1 MKVKFLIPEF
11 DRERFS
17 KIFSNDLKSCFV
29 KPNDLSNI
37 GMEKNLIESIYMYM
51 EGKKFPTLDRF
62 LTLCHFFGRL
72 PENYLPA
79 IPKWIEC
86 EIDDI
91 SKFSVLGKINQT
103 YYLAPHD
110 ACNKFHKRNI
120 SYNSKEK
127 VVIEKELFEE
137 PDPLFFSD
145 FQLFVISTHKREHR
159 LPCINIEKTDLH
171 IENLLNSYGLNS
183 VNILTQL
190 LEYPQPES
198 VRRLLKNKQH
208 WAGKSPDNIFKLTW
222 ILDIPFEDLLEID
235 YHQSDEASL
244 KKCAVDNLD
253 DSIPFDLF
261 TYVTHYVPKE
271 NEEWDAP

>member
-1 MKVKFLIPEF
+1 MKVKFLVPEI

-17 KIFSNDLKSCFV
+17 KRFSNERKTCFV
-29 KPNDLSNI
+29 NPKDLSDI
-37 GMEKNLIESIYMYM
+37 GKENNLIESIYMYM
-51 EGKKFPTLDRF
+51 EGKRFPTLDRF
-62 LTLCHFFGRL
+62 LTICRFFGKS
-72 PENYLPA
+72 PEDFLPA

-86 EIDDI
+86 EIDNI
-91 SKFSVLGKINQT
+91 SQFSVLGKINQT

-159 LPCINIEKTDLH
+159 LPCVNIDKTDLR
-171 IENLLNSYGLNS
+171 IKNLLNSYGLNS

-198 VRRLLKNKQH
+198 ARRLLKNDQH
-208 WAGKSPDNIFKLTW
+208 WAGKSPDNIFKLSW
-222 ILDIPFEDLLEID
+222 ILDIPFEDLLGID

-244 KKCAVDNLD
+244 KKCAVDNLEALD
-253 DSIPFDLF
+253 KFILS
-261 TYVTHYVPKE
+261 TYLEHYVPRE

>member
-1 MKVKFLIPEF
+1 MKVKFLIPEI
-11 DRERFS
+11 DREKFS
-17 KIFSNDLKSCFV
+17 KIFSKDLKSCFV
-29 KPNDLSNI
+29 KPNDLLNI
-37 GMEKNLIESIYMYM
+37 GRENNLIESIYMYK
-51 EGKKFPTLDRF
+51 EGKKFPSLDRF
-62 LTLCHFFGRL
+62 LTFCRFFGKT
-72 PENYLPA
+72 PEDYLPA
-79 IPKWIEC
+79 KPKWIDC

-91 SKFSVLGKINQT
+91 SQFSVLGKINQT

-120 SYNSKEK
+120 TYNSKEK

-137 PDPLFFSD
+137 PNPLFFSD

-159 LPCINIEKTDLH
+159 LPCINIKET
-171 IENLLNSYGLNS
+171 NLLVNGLLKSYGLNS
-183 VNILTQL
+183 VKILTKL

-198 VRRLLKNKQH
+198 VRRLLKDKQY
-208 WAGKSPDNIFKLTW
+208 WAGKSPDNILKLSW
-222 ILDIPFEDLLEID
+222 ILDKHFEDLLVID
-235 YHQSDEASL
+235 YIQPDKDSL

-253 DSIPFDLF
+253 DSIPFDFF

>member
-1 MKVKFLIPEF
+1 MKVKFLVPEI

-17 KIFSNDLKSCFV
+17 KIFSCELKSCLV

-37 GMEKNLIESIYMYM
+37 GRENNLIESIYMYM
-51 EGKKFPTLDRF
+51 EGKKFPTLDRL
-62 LTLCHFFGRL
+62 LTFCRFFGKT
-72 PENYLPA
+72 PEDYLPA

-110 ACNKFHKRNI
+110 ACNRFYKRNI
-120 SYNSKEK
+120 THNSQEK
-127 VVIEKELFEE
+127 IVIEKELLEE
-137 PDPLFFSD
+137 PDPHIFSD
-145 FQLFVISTHKREHR
+145 FKLSGVSTHERDHR
-159 LPCINIEKTDLH
+159 LPCINIKKTDLH
-171 IENLLNSYGLNS
+171 INNLLNNYDLNS
-183 VNILTQL
+183 VKKLTQL
-190 LEYPQPES
+190 FEYPQPES
-198 VRRLLKNKQH
+198 ARRLLKNKQH
-208 WAGKSPDNIFKLTW
+208 WAGRSPDILFKLSW
-222 ILDIPFEDLLEID
+222 ILDIHFEDLLVID
-235 YHQSDEASL
+235 YIQPDKDSL

-253 DSIPFDLF
+253 DSIPFDFF